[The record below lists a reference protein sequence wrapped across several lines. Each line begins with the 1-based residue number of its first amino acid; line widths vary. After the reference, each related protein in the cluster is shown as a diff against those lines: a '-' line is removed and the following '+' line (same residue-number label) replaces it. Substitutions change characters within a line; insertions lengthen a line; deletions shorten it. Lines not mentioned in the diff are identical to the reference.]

1 MGDKKKASHA
11 KCLLCDQLAKFGK
24 QKNGQTGNNQE
35 IIEVGRSKVTKASD
49 SIAF

>member
-1 MGDKKKASHA
+1 MPSVCFA
-11 KCLLCDQLAKFGK
+11 QLAKFGK
-24 QKNGQTGNNQE
+24 QKNGETGNNQE